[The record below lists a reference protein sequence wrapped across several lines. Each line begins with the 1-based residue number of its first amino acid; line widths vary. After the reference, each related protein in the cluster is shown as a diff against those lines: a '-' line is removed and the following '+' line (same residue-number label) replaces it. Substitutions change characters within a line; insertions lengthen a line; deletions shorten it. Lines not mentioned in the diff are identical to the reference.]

1 MRNTNIF
8 GRFLV
13 ITLITASLEEEGLA
27 QLRQYGEVRYQPMAM
42 THRFLSGD
50 MLVRELHGVDV
61 FITEADQLSEQE
73 IRELET
79 VQIICSCRGNP
90 VNIDVASATSRGIP
104 VIHAPGRN
112 ADAVAD
118 LSVMLMI
125 MLGRKVP
132 QAASLLRER
141 DSSNDMMM
149 ARIYFELRGTE
160 MWNKTVGVVG
170 MGTIGRKVTARL
182 LPFSCKVIGYDPY
195 VSQET
200 MNSLGATK
208 VELDELVRQAD
219 YISLHAVVT
228 AETRGMIGRREIEFM
243 KETAYFINVAR
254 SALSDEMALSEALQ
268 QKRIAGAAF
277 DVYDKEPLPADH
289 PFLKLDNVILLPHI
303 GGNTHEVSIHQTEII
318 VPDIIRLINGE
329 CPHNIMN
336 PEVLDSFTFR

>member
-1 MRNTNIF
+1 M
-8 GRFLV
+8 

-42 THRFLSGD
+42 THRFLSGG
-50 MLVRELHGVDV
+50 MLVQELHGVDV

-90 VNIDVASATSRGIP
+90 VNIDVASATARSIP

-125 MLGRKVP
+125 MLGRKVL
-132 QAASLLRER
+132 QAASLLHER
-141 DSSNDMMM
+141 DPSNDMMMM

-160 MWNKTVGVVG
+160 MWNKTVGIVG
-170 MGTIGRKVTARL
+170 MGAIGRKVTARL
-182 LPFSCKVIGYDPY
+182 LPFGCKVIGYDPY

-200 MNSLGATK
+200 MNSFGATK
-208 VELDELVRQAD
+208 VELDELLRQAD

-228 AETRGMIGRREIEFM
+228 AGTKGMIGRREIEFM

-254 SALSDEMALSEALQ
+254 SALTDEMALYEALQ

-303 GGNTHEVSIHQTEII
+303 GGNTHEVNIHQTEII

-329 CPHNIMN
+329 RPHNIMN